1 MVASRYIVPTK
12 PNKTSDREE
21 INGLALHVL
30 PSPGTRHFVGALTVA
45 LGARAQPS
53 DEAIWKNFMEW
64 LNKAPPVDGPRILVE
79 LYYKDLIASGASEAE
94 ATREIAVVRQM
105 HRQRS
110 DGWRVMFNNIYK
122 TTNPG
127 FATQPNALLVSTVE
141 GRKTGR
147 ALDVGMG
154 QGRNSVFLALK
165 GWDVT
170 GFDMSDEGIA
180 TARKNAES
188 AGVKL
193 NAIRETEDA
202 FDYGTGQW
210 DLIVFMYEPF
220 PVTSAA
226 YVERLRQSMRP
237 SSIIVIE
244 SFREEEE
251 VKSRPSTAIDP
262 GRLLT
267 AFRDFRLLHYQDVVA
282 KADWGLD
289 ERRLVRMVAERPR

>member
-1 MVASRYIVPTK
+1 MAAYSRLLAVIYFIFAFTVA
-12 PNKTSDREE
+12 
-21 INGLALHVL
+21 
-30 PSPGTRHFVGALTVA
+30 VGAP
-45 LGARAQPS
+45 AQPS
-53 DEAIWKNFMEW
+53 DEAVWKNFMEW
-64 LNKAPPVDGPRILVE
+64 LNKAPPVDGPGILFD
-79 LYYKDLIASGASEAE
+79 LYNKHLIAAGASEAE
-94 ATREIAVVRQM
+94 ATRQITVVREM
-105 HRQRS
+105 HRQRP

-122 TTNPG
+122 TTKPG
-127 FATQPNALLVSTVE
+127 FATQPNALLVSTVD
-141 GRKTGR
+141 GRKPGR
-147 ALDVGMG
+147 ALDVGVG

-180 TARKNAES
+180 IARKNAES

-237 SSIIVIE
+237 GGIIVIE
-244 SFREEEE
+244 SFGEEEE
-251 VKSRPSTAIDP
+251 VKGRPSTAIDP
-262 GRLLT
+262 GRLLM

-282 KADWGLD
+282 KADWGLND
-289 ERRLVRMVAERPR
+289 RRLVRMVAERRP

>member
-1 MVASRYIVPTK
+1 MASRSACSRLLAVICFIVAFTVA
-12 PNKTSDREE
+12 
-21 INGLALHVL
+21 I
-30 PSPGTRHFVGALTVA
+30 GAL
-45 LGARAQPS
+45 AQPS
-53 DEAIWKNFMEW
+53 DEAVWRNFMEW
-64 LNKAPPVDGPRILVE
+64 LNNAPPVDGPRILFE
-79 LYYKDLIASGASEAE
+79 LYNKHLIANGASEAE
-94 ATREIAVVRQM
+94 ATRQIAVVREM
-105 HRQRS
+105 HRQRP

-122 TTNPG
+122 TTTPG

-141 GRKTGR
+141 GRKPGR

-226 YVERLRQSMRP
+226 YVERLRQSIRGAVHTWHLADM
-237 SSIIVIE
+237 
-244 SFREEEE
+244 
-251 VKSRPSTAIDP
+251 T
-262 GRLLT
+262 T
-267 AFRDFRLLHYQDVVA
+267 DFGGVGF
-282 KADWGLD
+282 WG
-289 ERRLVRMVAERPR
+289 

>member
-1 MVASRYIVPTK
+1 MASRSRY
-12 PNKTSDREE
+12 SRL
-21 INGLALHVL
+21 LAVISFVFAL
-30 PSPGTRHFVGALTVA
+30 TAAVGAV
-45 LGARAQPS
+45 AQPS

-64 LNKAPPVDGPRILVE
+64 LNEAPPVDGPRILFE
-79 LYYKDLIASGASEAE
+79 LYNKHLIENGASEAE
-94 ATREIAVVRQM
+94 ATRQIAVVRQM
-105 HRQRS
+105 HRQRP
-110 DGWRVMFNNIYK
+110 DGWRAMFNNIYK
-122 TTNPG
+122 TTKPG
-127 FATQPNALLVSTVE
+127 FATQPNALLVATVD
-141 GRKTGR
+141 GRKPGR

-180 TARKNAES
+180 IARKNAKS

-210 DLIVFMYEPF
+210 DLIVFIYEPF
-220 PVTSAA
+220 PVTSAT
-226 YVERLRQSMRP
+226 YVERLRQSMR
-237 SSIIVIE
+237 SGGIIVIE
-244 SFREEEE
+244 SFGEEEE
-251 VKSRPSTAIDP
+251 VKGRPSTAIDP

-282 KADWGLD
+282 KADWSQD
-289 ERRLVRMVAERPR
+289 ERRLVRMVAERLQ

>member
-1 MVASRYIVPTK
+1 MTSR
-12 PNKTSDREE
+12 S
-21 INGLALHVL
+21 
-30 PSPGTRHFVGALTVA
+30 RHFRLFTVMFLIFALSTAVGAL
-45 LGARAQPS
+45 AQPS

-64 LNKAPPVDGPRILVE
+64 LNKAPPVDGPRILFE
-79 LYYKDLIASGASEAE
+79 LYNKYLITNGASETE
-94 ATREIAVVRQM
+94 ASRQLAIVREM

-122 TTNPG
+122 TTKPG

-141 GRKTGR
+141 GRKPGR

-154 QGRNSVFLALK
+154 QGRNSIFLALK

-202 FDYGTGQW
+202 FDYGTGRW

-226 YVERLRQSMRP
+226 YVERLRQSMQP
-237 SSIIVIE
+237 GGIIVIE
-244 SFREEEE
+244 SFGEEEE
-251 VKSRPSTAIDP
+251 VKGRPSTAIDP
-262 GRLLT
+262 GQLLT
-267 AFRDFRLLHYQDVVA
+267 AFRGFKLLHYQDVVA

-289 ERRLVRMVAERPR
+289 ERRLVRMVAERPK